1 MSKLESREAD
11 CLKRWD
17 AVERNGKF
25 VPKLSFDAD
34 ANFSGMANA
43 LQIQHNDE
51 FGRCVTANI
60 NIDVGQIVLIEE
72 AFLLSA
78 SSTNLKSVHEFY
90 RLCPVLK
97 CHVL

>member
-1 MSKLESREAD
+1 MNIIELYNFKNCEIST
-11 CLKRWD
+11 
-17 AVERNGKF
+17 RNRRGKSAG
-25 VPKLSFDAD
+25 VD
-34 ANFSGMANA
+34 
-43 LQIQHNDE
+43 NDE